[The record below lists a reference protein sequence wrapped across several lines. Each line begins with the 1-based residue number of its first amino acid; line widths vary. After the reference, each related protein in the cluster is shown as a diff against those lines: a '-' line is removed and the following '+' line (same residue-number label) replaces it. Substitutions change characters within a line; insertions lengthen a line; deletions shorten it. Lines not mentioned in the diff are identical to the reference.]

1 MKWCLVVLLLFL
13 PGCASMKVA
22 ELKIGVEG
30 VRVSP
35 EVRPIAYA
43 IDTEYLES
51 KFVDFFEVSH
61 DEEQLRKT
69 RREFVEKVRDKI
81 KNSMPLSS
89 LYLSDHAKGNYSEKH
104 IIFVPVLRVMADE
117 KDGFVNANCDITAR
131 IYGRDGMRISSLK
144 SSDSVSVKYSGY
156 YSFIGTVEYY
166 KTFMWEDGLIAKI
179 EEVQNQALDKC
190 LKGTLE
196 QISKL
201 TWGN

>member
-22 ELKIGVEG
+22 DLKIGVEG

-81 KNSMPLSS
+81 KNSMPPSA
-89 LYLSDHAKGNYSEKH
+89 LYLSEPAKGNYSEGH
-104 IIFVPVLRVMADE
+104 IVFVPVLRIMADE
-117 KDGFVNANCDITAR
+117 KDGFVSANCDITAR
-131 IYGRDGMRISSLK
+131 IYGRGGTRTNSLK
-144 SSDSVSVKYSGY
+144 SSDSVSIKYSGY